1 MKIDEDVAER
11 TKRQMEYV
19 REHEADLPSRV
30 ITVNLQKGDNFLSS
44 AQRKGSDLA
53 WYADESKERGGQER
67 GASPLS
73 YFLSSMGF
81 CQFVHYVEHCAVEG
95 IKLDSLEM
103 KVDGTIVMQKPRR
116 FTDVSYEVRIA
127 SSESDDKIRKLA
139 KEAAEDCFVTNT
151 LKRSC
156 NVLGLIYHNGV
167 KIDEH
172 H

>member
-1 MKIDEDVAER
+1 MKIDQEVAAR

-19 REHEADLPSRV
+19 KENEATLPPRV
-30 ITVNLQKGDNFLSS
+30 ITITLQKGDDFLSS
-44 AQRKGSDLA
+44 AQRKGSDFV
-53 WYADESKERGGQER
+53 WYADESKERGGAER

-81 CQFVHYVEHCAVEG
+81 CQFVHYTEHSAVEG

-103 KVDGTIVMQKPRR
+103 KVDGKIVMQRPRR
-116 FTDVSYEVRIA
+116 FTDVSYEARIT
-127 SSESDDKIRKLA
+127 SSENDDTIKKLA
-139 KEAAEDCFVTNT
+139 RLAAEDCFVTNT
-151 LKRSC
+151 LKKSC
-156 NVLGLIYHNGV
+156 NVSGVIYHNGV